1 MPYPLEETMM
11 SRTSHCRPRS
21 SERQA
26 AHGQKGL
33 TLIELMVGIAI
44 GLLVIAVAMGALMAS
59 RGISGTVSDATLL
72 QRQAAY
78 AFRVMGQQIKQ
89 AGSLELSLDPNL
101 AGLATSSSNAAMTPV
116 AFDPPDPSGA
126 RPAFDRAASTIAG
139 ASSPVSITV
148 GYQNYKEI
156 ITTSPT
162 NPDPADPDKPGTPA
176 PTSLLRD
183 CLGQNPAN
191 GSGGS
196 LSATPII
203 SSQFQRNATTN
214 ELTCIGSGAATA
226 QPVIGNVTDFQVR
239 YITQAPNT
247 TNMQYQSSPSAISD
261 WLGVYA
267 VDVCIE
273 LTGSEMTPTDTG
285 ATYKN
290 CSGTDTAYGNRLKMV
305 FHNVY
310 QIRSQS
316 RI

>member
-1 MPYPLEETMM
+1 MQNPLTPAM
-11 SRTSHCRPRS
+11 SSVIPHDPSHRIASKVR
-21 SERQA
+21 RQQD
-26 AHGQKGL
+26 GV

-59 RGISGTVSDATLL
+59 RGITSTVSDATSM

-89 AGSLELSLDPNL
+89 AGSLELSLDPNI
-101 AGLATSSSNAAMTPV
+101 AGFSASSSNAAMTPV
-116 AFDPPDPSGA
+116 AFDPPDPTGA
-126 RPAFDRAASTIAG
+126 RPAFDRLASTVTG
-139 ASSPVSITV
+139 ADSPVSFTV
-148 GYQNYKEI
+148 GYQNYVEM
-156 ITTSPT
+156 TTGSAT
-162 NPDPADPDKPGTPA
+162 A

-183 CLGQNPAN
+183 CLGQNPAI

-196 LSATPII
+196 LATTPVI
-203 SSQFQRNATTN
+203 SSQFQRNTTTN
-214 ELTCIGSGAATA
+214 ELTCIGSGAAGA
-226 QPVIGNVTDFQVR
+226 QAIIGNVTDFQVR

-247 TNMQYQSSPSAISD
+247 TTMQYQSSASAIGD
-261 WLGVYA
+261 WSSVYA

-273 LTGSEMTPTDTG
+273 LTGSEITTTDSS

-290 CSGTDTAYGNRLKMV
+290 CSGTSTAYGNRLKMV
-305 FHNVY
+305 FHNVF

>member
-1 MPYPLEETMM
+1 MHYPLEETMM
-11 SRTSHCRPRS
+11 SGTSHHRPRS
-21 SERQA
+21 LERQTA
-26 AHGQKGL
+26 RGQKGM
-33 TLIELMVGIAI
+33 TLIELMVGVAI
-44 GLLVIAVAMGALMAS
+44 GLLVIAVAMGAMMAS
-59 RGISGTVSDATLL
+59 RGITSTVSDATSL

-101 AGLATSSSNAAMTPV
+101 AGLAASSSNAAMTPV
-116 AFDPPDPSGA
+116 AFDPPDPSGS
-126 RPAFDRAASTIAG
+126 RPAFDRATSTIAG
-139 ASSPVSITV
+139 ASSPVSLTV
-148 GYQNYKEI
+148 GYQNYEE
-156 ITTSPT
+156 ITTASAT
-162 NPDPADPDKPGTPA
+162 N

-183 CLGQNPAN
+183 CLGQNPAI
-191 GSGGS
+191 GAGGS
-196 LSATPII
+196 LSTTPVI
-203 SSQFQRNATTN
+203 SSQFQRNTSTN
-214 ELTCIGSGAATA
+214 ELTCIGSGAGTA
-226 QPVIGNVTDFQVR
+226 QPIIGNVTDFQVR

-247 TNMQYQSSPSAISD
+247 TNMQYQASASTVGDWSS
-261 WLGVYA
+261 VYA

-285 ATYKN
+285 TTYKN